1 MSKLA
6 EILWSQD
13 WLWGIDGRRGRRIQS
28 LTTSFNWCTEKRGR
42 WVLIKQ
48 EGSIQKPLR
57 GWRCSL
63 YLPRLRET
71 FAWPAEEELINKGE
85 GVSTCGC
92 SLPPLSSLPSPPPR
106 VCART
111 DSRHQQSTP
120 LRQTAGMRVH
130 RMSLEYQ

>member
-1 MSKLA
+1 M
-6 EILWSQD
+6 
-13 WLWGIDGRRGRRIQS
+13 
-28 LTTSFNWCTEKRGR
+28 
-42 WVLIKQ
+42 LIKQ
-48 EGSIQKPLR
+48 EGSIQNLLD

-63 YLPRLRET
+63 YLPSLRGT
-71 FAWPAEEELINKGE
+71 LAWPAEEELINKGE

-92 SLPPLSSLPSPPPR
+92 SPPPSLSLSIPLSLYPP